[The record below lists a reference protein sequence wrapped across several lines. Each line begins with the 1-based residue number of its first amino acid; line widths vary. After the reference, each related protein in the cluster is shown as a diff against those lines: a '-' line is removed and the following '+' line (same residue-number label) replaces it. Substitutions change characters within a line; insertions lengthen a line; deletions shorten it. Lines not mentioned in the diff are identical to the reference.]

1 MKEAERAG
9 RPIEDDV
16 LQYVQPPQRNAA
28 SHRQMYCHGMHLRVR
43 SSESALVTRDSGVVA
58 SFTRQLRW
66 GLQNG
71 RPVETSQEYVG
82 YIEEILVLD
91 YRNHCVTVLVCDWV
105 RGTRDARFPTIQRDR
120 YGFSLANFNHMDGT
134 VHADSFAFPL
144 HCQQVF
150 FSDDTHRPGW
160 KVICCTDVR
169 GRRRRGHAPVTT
181 PDMVQLHNDQDFA
194 GLQPVAHERDPVR
207 RPLDNTGD
215 YIGTE
220 GDYVVPE
227 DEV

>member
-71 RPVETSQEYVG
+71 RPVETNQEYVG

-105 RGTRDARFPTIQRDR
+105 RGTQDARFPSIQQDR

-144 HCQQVF
+144 HYQQVF
-150 FSDDTHRPGW
+150 FSDDTQRPGW
-160 KVICCTDVR
+160 KVICRTDVR

-181 PDMVQLHNDQDFA
+181 PDMVQLHND
-194 GLQPVAHERDPVR
+194 
-207 RPLDNTGD
+207 
-215 YIGTE
+215 
-220 GDYVVPE
+220 
-227 DEV
+227 